1 MNPRAAAAAAEFAA
15 AARRRAARAREA
27 ARNEHDPDRLIAL
40 QRAIE
45 IHECAASTQER
56 AVNRLLRSG
65 SAIETRGRASRWSA
79 RHMASVILPPPPPD
93 AKGRAGIAAGI
104 AETFI
109 DALVNRD
116 LEAMLSC
123 VSEDVYFVAGGDYGG
138 HSGVRRWWAIDSLD
152 RPQRHLLELVEL
164 DDTHVFAEIC
174 TSRANGTRTQGSVYT
189 VGADG
194 IEAIELFAD
203 ADHAYRARDV
213 VPG

>member
-15 AARRRAARAREA
+15 ASRQRAARAREA
-27 ARNEHDPDRLIAL
+27 ARNEQDPDRLLTL

-56 AVNRLLRSG
+56 AVNQLLRSG
-65 SAIETRGRASRWSA
+65 SAIETHGRASRWSA
-79 RHMASVILPPPPPD
+79 RDLASVILPPPHT
-93 AKGRAGIAAGI
+93 AARAGTAAAI
-104 AETFI
+104 AESFL

-123 VSEDVYFVAGGDYGG
+123 VSEDVYFVAGGDFGG

-152 RPQRHLLELVEL
+152 DPQRHLLEMVEL

-174 TSRANGTRTQGSVYT
+174 TSRASGTRTQGSVYT

-203 ADHAYRARDV
+203 AEHAYRARDV
-213 VPG
+213 LPR